1 MNITWKNCFRI
12 GISIFALY
20 LCIFYWS
27 PLSGF
32 LVKLLTATTPIVIGL
47 FIAYVLNLIM
57 SSYEKLFRGLSDKNI
72 LKKVSR
78 VICLIA
84 ALLTLLGIIAL
95 IVYLIVPELVSC
107 VTLLI
112 GEAPRQIKNLL
123 NSDWIH
129 AVLPESVLAQLNG
142 LDWPSIINS
151 AAQFISKG
159 LGDAATVVIKTMT
172 SVVSG
177 TITVFIGLFFSVYI
191 LLQKE
196 KLSSQLD
203 RLAKC
208 YLPNKLNLK
217 LSHLLSV
224 LNSCFRRYIIGQCT
238 EAVILGVLC
247 TLGMLIFRFPHAV
260 MIGVLIGFTALIPIV
275 GAYLGGAI
283 GAILILTQSPIK
295 ALLFVVFLVVLQLL
309 EGNFIYPKVVGDSIG
324 LPALWVLA
332 AITVGGALFGV
343 LGMLIGVPLVA
354 AIYSLWREDLHRRES
369 KKTKVKKQI

>member
-12 GISIFALY
+12 AVSIFVLY

-27 PLSGF
+27 PVSTF
-32 LVKLLTATTPIVIGL
+32 IVKLFSAATPILVGL
-47 FIAYVLNLIM
+47 FIAYVLNLLM
-57 SSYEKLFRGLSDKNI
+57 SAYEKLFSGLSEKNI
-72 LKKVSR
+72 LKKASR
-78 VICLIA
+78 IICLIA
-84 ALLTLLGIIAL
+84 AMLSLLGIIAL
-95 IVYLIVPELVSC
+95 IVYLVVPELVSC

-112 GEAPRQIKNLL
+112 SEAPKHIKTLL
-123 NSDWIH
+123 SSEWIH
-129 AVLPESVLAQLNG
+129 SVLPESVLVQLNNLEWSG
-142 LDWPSIINS
+142 IISN
-151 AAQFISKG
+151 AAEFISKG

-177 TITVFIGLFFSVYI
+177 TITAFIGIFFSVYI

-196 KLSSQLD
+196 KLSNQLN
-203 RLAKC
+203 RLTNN
-208 YLPNKLNLK
+208 YLPNKFNLK
-217 LSHLLSV
+217 LSHVLTV
-224 LNSCFRRYIIGQCT
+224 LNSCFRRYIVGQCT

-283 GAILILTQSPIK
+283 GAIIILTQSPIK

-332 AITVGGALFGV
+332 AITIGGSLFGI

-354 AIYSLWREDLHRRES
+354 TVYSLWREDLHRRENQ
-369 KKTKVKKQI
+369 KNYK